1 MVNSVSCHATDRGA
15 SRGILAEMARV
26 DGASFRV
33 GDEEFV
39 YLAVASSPPLLPEL
53 TAAECE
59 VVALVCQGRANKEI
73 AAQRGT
79 SVNSVGIQLAAIFRK
94 LGVGDRKAAVRAARE
109 HGLL

>member
-79 SVNSVGIQLAAIFRK
+79 SVNTVGNQLAAIFDK
-94 LGVGDRKAAVRAARE
+94 LGVSSRVAVQNAIER
-109 HGLL
+109 G